1 MYIRPEMSVASIS
14 NCNPFNILVA
24 GIGNSHP
31 SSSLPHE

>member
-1 MYIRPEMSVASIS
+1 MYSGLEMSVASVFS
-14 NCNPFNILVA
+14 PNPFNILAV